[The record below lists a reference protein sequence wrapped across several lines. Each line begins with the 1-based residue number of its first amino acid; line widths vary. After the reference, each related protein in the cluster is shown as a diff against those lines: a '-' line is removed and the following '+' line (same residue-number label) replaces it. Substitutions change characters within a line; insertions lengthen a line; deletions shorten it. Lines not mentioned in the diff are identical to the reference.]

1 MKAQSLVNFSLKPKA
16 PTPMKRILTALVL
29 GALTYTLTA
38 TAQEQTPTRDQ
49 PDSPPPS
56 SDPAPAPE
64 PAPVPPPTP
73 DPAAPAPETPPAPAP
88 DSPAVPAP
96 DSPVVPV
103 PENPAVPAPDYPTV
117 PPSPAVPQPG
127 IVPPGA
133 TNTVGIAAT
142 NGVTGTNVVQGTN
155 VPPAQGPNTVGVAPE
170 TPATPDGGV
179 PTEPEDATPLGT
191 TATAAEVIPLIQ
203 IEDVPLTDAI
213 RNLARQA
220 NLNFQ
225 FDPRITASNQ
235 PNVSIRFENVTAAE
249 ALQAVLDNYDL
260 QLVKD
265 PRTRIARISIKD
277 PKAEDPLVSKIIQL
291 RYSDPTNMVSMI
303 KPNLT
308 ARSQVIADSRTSQLI
323 VTTTEKEITAVEELV
338 ARLDLPTK
346 QVLIEAHIF
355 ETSRTP
361 STIKGVD
368 WSETVEAQNVSFG
381 NNQRILGSSLSVN
394 PTLAGAPVPKILV
407 DTARG
412 FNPATAFL
420 NADGVS
426 AVISFLNKD
435 SETEVVAT
443 PRAVTLDNQ
452 QAVLSITRAF
462 PIFLITPGSA
472 NTPGGSQINYTNLG
486 TILYVTPR
494 IAADNNISLRV
505 APEVSNIDSVDR
517 KVIQN
522 TVNEANI
529 YAIRRIE
536 THVMIPSG
544 NTLVMGGL
552 INDTKTKSYTKV
564 PLLGD
569 IPVLGNAFRREGKNR
584 NKSNLLIF
592 VTPTIVND
600 EAFHMS
606 SSGSEFLK
614 TVPSMP
620 IEEAESAWDSAKPHD
635 WTKPVD

>member
-1 MKAQSLVNFSLKPKA
+1 
-16 PTPMKRILTALVL
+16 MKRILIALVL
-29 GALTYTLTA
+29 GALTA
-38 TAQEQTPTRDQ
+38 AAQEQL
-49 PDSPPPS
+49 PPPQQPQAPPPAE
-56 SDPAPAPE
+56 PAPAPE
-64 PAPVPPPTP
+64 PPSVPSTDPT
-73 DPAAPAPETPPAPAP
+73 APAPE
-88 DSPAVPAP
+88 
-96 DSPVVPV
+96 
-103 PENPAVPAPDYPTV
+103 Y
-117 PPSPAVPQPG
+117 AVPQQPAPQQPTD
-127 IVPPGA
+127 VVPGA
-133 TNTVGIAAT
+133 NTA
-142 NGVTGTNVVQGTN
+142 QGTN
-155 VPPAQGPNTVGVAPE
+155 APAGTNAVPGEVPA
-170 TPATPDGGV
+170 
-179 PTEPEDATPLGT
+179 DAQAAVTPLGT
-191 TATAAEVIPLIQ
+191 TAIASEVIPLIQ

-225 FDPRITASNQ
+225 FDPRITSSNQ

-260 QLVKD
+260 QLVRD
-265 PRTRIARISIKD
+265 PRTRIARITIKD
-277 PKAEDPLVSKIIQL
+277 PQAEPPLVSKILQL
-291 RYSDPTNMVSMI
+291 RYSDATNMVVII
-303 KPNLT
+303 KPNLS
-308 ARSQVIADSRTSQLI
+308 ARSQVIPDSRTSQLL
-323 VTTTEKEITAVEELV
+323 VTTTEREMLAVEEMV
-338 ARLDLPTK
+338 ARLDTQTK

-361 STIKGVD
+361 STIKGID
-368 WSETVEAQNVSFG
+368 WSGTVAAQTVSFG
-381 NNQRILGSSLSVN
+381 NNLRVLGSSESVN
-394 PTLAGAPVPKILV
+394 PILTAPPVPKLLV

-420 NADGVS
+420 DADGVS

-452 QAVLSITRAF
+452 RAVLSITRAF

-494 IAADNNISLRV
+494 ITADNNVLLRV
-505 APEVSNIDSVDR
+505 QPEVSNIDSVDR

-522 TVNEANI
+522 TINEANV

-536 THVMIPSG
+536 THVMVPSG

-552 INDTKTKSYTKV
+552 VNDTKTKDWTKV

-569 IPVLGNAFRREGKNR
+569 IPVLGHAFRREGKNR

-600 EAFHMS
+600 EAYHLS
-606 SSGSEFLK
+606 SSGTEFLK
-614 TVPSMP
+614 TPPPVQ
-620 IEEAESAWDSAKPHD
+620 EEEPETAWDSARPHD